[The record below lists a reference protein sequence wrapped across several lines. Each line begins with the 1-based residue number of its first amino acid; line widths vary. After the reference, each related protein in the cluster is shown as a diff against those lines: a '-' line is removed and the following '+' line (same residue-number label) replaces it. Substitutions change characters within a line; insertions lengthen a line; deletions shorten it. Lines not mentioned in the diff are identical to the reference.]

1 MSYTKNTWVD
11 QAGQVRYGIA
21 PDEEEGLYIITP
33 NYEEVTEIGTPVNAD
48 NLNHIEDGIEGAY
61 EYVDTEIAEL
71 EARVVNL
78 SGDETIS
85 GTKEFTSPIYTP
97 NSTTTGTALSLAG
110 RGYVTNINNGNN
122 AWWLKFGDGTL
133 IQWGAAQMEAGRKT
147 MLVSMPAA
155 FTSNSAYRTFLS
167 DRGGDNDN
175 IETQKTFEYTSSSTF
190 KVRSTANQDFFNWF
204 AIGR

>member
-11 QAGQVRYGIA
+11 QAGQVKYTKTDDGSYWI
-21 PDEEEGLYIITP
+21 LTP
-33 NYEEVTEIGTPVNAD
+33 NYEDVTEMGTPVNAD
-48 NLNHIEDGIEGAY
+48 NLNHIEDGIEDAF
-61 EYVDTEIAEL
+61 EYVDAEIAEL

-85 GTKEFTSPIYTP
+85 GTKTFTSPIYTP

-110 RGYVTNINNGNN
+110 RGYVANINNGNI
-122 AWWLKFGDGTL
+122 AYWLKLGDGTL

-147 MLVSMPAA
+147 MLVSMPVA